1 MKEAELQT
9 GKWSQGW
16 EIKYPDS
23 GSWEQ
28 EARSVR
34 SLYNEE
40 NEWRERIELWSMKKS
55 KGMGWG
61 IQLEKG
67 EVWGR

>member
-9 GKWSQGW
+9 GSQGW
-16 EIKYPDS
+16 EIKHPDS

-34 SLYNEE
+34 SLYNGE
-40 NEWRERIELWSMKKS
+40 NEWRERTELWSMKKS
-55 KGMGWG
+55 KGMG
-61 IQLEKG
+61 
-67 EVWGR
+67 